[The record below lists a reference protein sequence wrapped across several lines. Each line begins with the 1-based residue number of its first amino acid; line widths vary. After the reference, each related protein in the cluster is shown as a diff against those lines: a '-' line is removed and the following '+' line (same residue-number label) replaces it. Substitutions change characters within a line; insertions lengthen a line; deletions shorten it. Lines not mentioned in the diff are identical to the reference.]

1 MRNTTGKNLMMMMKF
16 WLASALMTTASFSAF
31 AASPAAAAEAE
42 QTFVCK
48 DGTSVSAA
56 TSKGACK
63 GHKGIDKAATKG
75 QGAAPAAA
83 ATTAAAPAPA
93 PAPAPA
99 APAKPTVAATKADNK
114 IATTPAPGGGAGK
127 VWANDSTKVYHC
139 QGDKYYGTTKH
150 GEYMSEADAKAKGM
164 HASHNKACS

>member
-1 MRNTTGKNLMMMMKF
+1 MRNTTKI
-16 WLASALMTTASFSAF
+16 WLASALLTASMAGF
-31 AASPAAAAEAE
+31 AQAPAAD

-63 GHKGIDKAATKG
+63 GHKGIDKAATAKAG
-75 QGAAPAAA
+75 GAAAP
-83 ATTAAAPAPA
+83 ATTAAATPATPAPA
-93 PAPAPA
+93 PQKPA
-99 APAKPTVAATKADNK
+99 AAAPSKSNNTLA
-114 IATTPAPGGGAGK
+114 ATPAPGGGAGK

-139 QGDKYYGTTKH
+139 LGDKYYGTTKH
-150 GEYMSEADAKAKGM
+150 GEYLTEAQAKAKGM

>member
-1 MRNTTGKNLMMMMKF
+1 MKI
-16 WLASALMTTASFSAF
+16 WLAAAFTTASF
-31 AASPAAAAEAE
+31 AALAAAPAGE

-56 TSKGACK
+56 ASKGACK
-63 GHKGIDKAATKG
+63 GHKGIDKDATAKAG
-75 QGAAPAAA
+75 GGVAAAPAAA
-83 ATTAAAPAPA
+83 APAPQKPTAAAPA
-93 PAPAPA
+93 
-99 APAKPTVAATKADNK
+99 VKADNK
-114 IATTPAPGGGAGK
+114 VSTAPAPGGGAGK

-164 HASHNKACS
+164 HASHNKACTA